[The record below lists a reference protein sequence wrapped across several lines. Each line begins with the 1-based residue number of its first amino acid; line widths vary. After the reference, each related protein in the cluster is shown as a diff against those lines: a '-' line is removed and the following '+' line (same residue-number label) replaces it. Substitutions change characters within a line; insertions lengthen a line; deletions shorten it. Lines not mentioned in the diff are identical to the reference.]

1 LALVIGWEKGRSV
14 MRTLII
20 VTLIIFIFQ
29 PLANAVITFEGPGAP
44 AEVRIRVG
52 AAAGITT
59 VTHNVPAT
67 NVGDGTPV
75 AGSPNSILIEAS
87 ARRAGFWA
95 ALFTN
100 FIVSVDS
107 SIPLS
112 NGTDTIPFT
121 NISWTA
127 QDEDIPSGQF
137 TGTPA
142 QIILNPTRAIWRVSD
157 RHTFFYNNTQ
167 IVPSGT
173 YTGRVTYTV
182 SVP

>member
-1 LALVIGWEKGRSV
+1 MMKLLLFLPL
-14 MRTLII
+14 LI
-20 VTLIIFIFQ
+20 LIFQ
-29 PLANAVITFEGPGAP
+29 PIAHAEIVFNFWGAP

-52 AAAGITT
+52 AAVGITT

-75 AGSPNSILIEAS
+75 AGTPGSVIIEAS
-87 ARRAGFWA
+87 ARRANFFS
-95 ALFTN
+95 ALSTN
-100 FIVSVDS
+100 FIVSADS
-107 SIPLS
+107 STPLS
-112 NGTDTIPFT
+112 NGTDTISFT

-142 QIILNPTRAIWRVSD
+142 QVILPPTRAFWLVRD
-157 RHTFFYNNTQ
+157 WHTFFYNNTQ
-167 IVPSGT
+167 IVPYGT

>member
-1 LALVIGWEKGRSV
+1 MMKLLLFFPF
-14 MRTLII
+14 LI
-20 VTLIIFIFQ
+20 LLFQ
-29 PLANAVITFEGPGAP
+29 PVAHAEIVFNFWGAP

-67 NVGDGTPV
+67 QLGDGTPV
-75 AGSPNSILIEAS
+75 AGTPGSVIIEAS
-87 ARRAGFWA
+87 ARRANFFS
-95 ALFTN
+95 ALSTN
-100 FIVSVDS
+100 FIVSADS
-107 SIPLS
+107 STPLS
-112 NGTDTIPFT
+112 NGTDTISFT

-142 QIILNPTRAIWRVSD
+142 QVILPPTRAFWLVRD
-157 RHTFFYNNTQ
+157 WHTFYYNNTQ
-167 IVPSGT
+167 IVPYGT

>member
-1 LALVIGWEKGRSV
+1 MRSFFFI
-14 MRTLII
+14 TLI
-20 VTLIIFIFQ
+20 VFIFQ
-29 PLANAVITFEGPGAP
+29 PTAHAEIVFNFWGAP

-52 AAAGITT
+52 AATGITT

-75 AGSPNSILIEAS
+75 AGTPNSVLIEAS
-87 ARRAGFWA
+87 ARRASIFS

-100 FIVSVDS
+100 FIVTADS
-107 SIPLS
+107 STPLS

-121 NISWTA
+121 SISWTA
-127 QDEDIPSGQF
+127 QDEDIPSGNF
-137 TGTPA
+137 TGSPA
-142 QIILNPTRAIWRVSD
+142 QTILSPTRAIWLVRD
-157 RHTFFYNNTQ
+157 WHTFYYNNTQ
-167 IVPSGT
+167 IVPYGT

>member
-1 LALVIGWEKGRSV
+1 
-14 MRTLII
+14 MRPLFFITL
-20 VTLIIFIFQ
+20 LILIFQ
-29 PLANAVITFEGPGAP
+29 PVAHAEIVFNSFGAP

-52 AAAGITT
+52 AQTGVTT

-75 AGSPNSILIEAS
+75 AGTPNSILIEAS
-87 ARRAGFWA
+87 ARRTGFFS

-107 SIPLS
+107 STPLS

-121 NISWTA
+121 SISWTA
-127 QDEDIPSGQF
+127 QDGDIPSGNF
-137 TGTPA
+137 TGSPA
-142 QIILNPTRAIWRVSD
+142 QVILPPTRAFWLVRD
-157 RHTFFYNNTQ
+157 WHTFFYNNTQ
-167 IVPSGT
+167 IVPYGT

>member
-1 LALVIGWEKGRSV
+1 MRPLFRVIF
-14 MRTLII
+14 L
-20 VTLIIFIFQ
+20 IFIFQ
-29 PLANAVITFEGPGAP
+29 PLAHAEIVFNFWGAP

-67 NVGDGTPV
+67 QVGGGTPV
-75 AGSPNSILIEAS
+75 AGTPGSILIEAS
-87 ARRAGFWA
+87 ARRASVFSA
-95 ALFTN
+95 FLTN
-100 FIVSVDS
+100 FIVSADS

-112 NGTDTIPFT
+112 NGTDTISFT

-127 QDEDIPSGQF
+127 QDGDIPSGQF

-142 QIILNPTRAIWRVSD
+142 QIILNPTRALWLVRD
-157 RHTFFYNNTQ
+157 WHTFYYNNTQ